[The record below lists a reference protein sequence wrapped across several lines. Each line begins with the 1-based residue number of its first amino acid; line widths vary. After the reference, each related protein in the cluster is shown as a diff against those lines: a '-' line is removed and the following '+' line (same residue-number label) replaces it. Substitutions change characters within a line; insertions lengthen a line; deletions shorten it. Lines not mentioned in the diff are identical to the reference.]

1 MENKGFSFIVGFSV
15 ALHAVVL
22 YAWTGPMFKPP
33 VVDLV
38 VGEMS
43 VALTLI
49 PEKPVEEPIEE
60 PEEEPVEEPIEV
72 VEEPVEEPIEVVE
85 EPVEEPIEVVE
96 EPVEEPIEVVEEPVE
111 EPIEVVEEPVE
122 EPAKVVEEPVEV
134 PAEVVQE
141 PVEEPVVP
149 VKEPVKKP
157 VKEVAELPVEK
168 VPAVVRIKDP
178 SDVQPVPASLPRVGV
193 RTEPREL
200 DNHVNKP
207 PTYPQRGRKPRREF
221 DGRSILLEI
230 EVLVDGAVG
239 EVRVLE
245 GCGGEGVDPK
255 VAGAV
260 ERVVVETVRKWRWH
274 PAEQDGVAVGAT
286 VKHRIRF
293 ELPKKRKG
301 FLGRY

>member
-1 MENKGFSFIVGFSV
+1 MGNKGFSLIVGFSV

-49 PEKPVEEPIEE
+49 PEKP
-60 PEEEPVEEPIEV
+60 EEEPVEEPIEV
-72 VEEPVEEPIEVVE
+72 VEEPIEVVEEPIEVVE
-85 EPVEEPIEVVE
+85 Q
-96 EPVEEPIEVVEEPVE
+96 
-111 EPIEVVEEPVE
+111 PVE
-122 EPAKVVEEPVEV
+122 EPAEVVEEPVEV
-134 PAEVVQE
+134 PEEVLQK

-149 VKEPVKKP
+149 VKE
-157 VKEVAELPVEK
+157 VAEPPVEK
-168 VPAVVRIKDP
+168 VPAVARIKDP

-200 DNHVNKP
+200 DGHVNKP
-207 PTYPQRGRKPRREF
+207 PTYPQRGRRPRREF

-255 VAGAV
+255 VAG
-260 ERVVVETVRKWRWH
+260 VVEQAVIEAVRKWRWH

-293 ELPKKRKG
+293 ELPKKRRG
-301 FLGRY
+301 LLGRF

>member
-60 PEEEPVEEPIEV
+60 PE
-72 VEEPVEEPIEVVE
+72 
-85 EPVEEPIEVVE
+85 E

>member
-60 PEEEPVEEPIEV
+60 PE
-72 VEEPVEEPIEVVE
+72 
-85 EPVEEPIEVVE
+85 
-96 EPVEEPIEVVEEPVE
+96 EEPVE

-301 FLGRY
+301 FLGRF

>member
-1 MENKGFSFIVGFSV
+1 MENKGFSLIVGLSL

-22 YAWTGPMFKPP
+22 YAWTGPLFKPP

-49 PEKPVEEPIEE
+49 PEEPIEEPVEEPIEE
-60 PEEEPVEEPIEV
+60 P

-96 EPVEEPIEVVEEPVE
+96 EPVEEPVEVVEEPVE
-111 EPIEVVEEPVE
+111 EP
-122 EPAKVVEEPVEV
+122 VEV
-134 PAEVVQE
+134 LER
-141 PVEEPVVP
+141 PVEEPVKAPVDVVEKP
-149 VKEPVKKP
+149 VEEPVTLPREAVKEPVKEP
-157 VKEVAELPVEK
+157 LKEVVEQPIEK
-168 VPAVVRIKDP
+168 VPAVARIKEP

-193 RTEPREL
+193 RTEPRDIEG
-200 DNHVNKP
+200 HVNKP

-239 EVRVLE
+239 EVRILE
-245 GCGGEGVDPK
+245 GCGGDGVDAK

-260 ERVVVETVRKWRWH
+260 EQSVIQAIRKWKWH
-274 PAEQDGVAVGAT
+274 PAELDGVAVMAT
-286 VKHRIRF
+286 VKHRVRF
-293 ELPKKRKG
+293 ELPRKRKG
-301 FLGRY
+301 LLGRF